1 MCIYIYF
8 FTKSLM
14 YIWSQPTN
22 TIKKGT
28 ITKTLYY
35 PLLKSHFFQQIQLW
49 IEEYSSYALIT
60 FNSLTFAIN
69 FTSRLYFFFFLR
81 DAEMVYH
88 SDHDYGKV
96 QVSYSSFDLISFLV
110 NFSFNVEVKATPT
123 SNTHQSLRVIL
134 NPRLWFKLS
143 AEN

>member
-1 MCIYIYF
+1 
-8 FTKSLM
+8 M
-14 YIWSQPTN
+14 YIWSQRTN

-35 PLLKSHFFQQIQLW
+35 KKERKVKSHFFQQMQLW

-60 FNSLTFAIN
+60 FNSFTFAIN
-69 FTSRLYFFFFLR
+69 FASRQYFFFFWR
-81 DAEMVYH
+81 DPEMVYH

-96 QVSYSSFDLISFLV
+96 QVSYSSFDLIFFPV
-110 NFSFNVEVKATPT
+110 NFSFNVEVKATPI
-123 SNTHQSLRVIL
+123 SNTHQSQLC
-134 NPRLWFKLS
+134 